1 LCWSGRGILF
11 QAPEILMSCITGLQI
26 VSMLIFLSN
35 TWNLQRVGSKAYEVM
50 QMRFEHAARRL
61 ETRRRRMADRLQIA
75 GPKVM
80 VEEADQTLNLQ
91 HVDRAMVLA
100 WGWGAQAARGLDNDL
115 LGCEWS
121 HQMDP
126 IYCGSGLH

>member
-1 LCWSGRGILF
+1 
-11 QAPEILMSCITGLQI
+11 
-26 VSMLIFLSN
+26 
-35 TWNLQRVGSKAYEVM
+35 
-50 QMRFEHAARRL
+50 MRFEHAARRL

-100 WGWGAQAARGLDNDL
+100 
-115 LGCEWS
+115 
-121 HQMDP
+121 
-126 IYCGSGLH
+126 